1 MKYLAILCALLLV
14 MFGNY
19 AEARIGSEQIVA
31 HREAEQIV
39 DVARDRSQLA
49 RRELKV
55 CRRVCDL
62 HFVLSLPRPMSLLYT
77 FISSLLSFHFW
88 AHIFV
93 FFRETLS
100 GINAAA
106 PTRRPSAPKPR
117 DATRKRSSA
126 NTEATAAVMSLSA
139 SADATT
145 SAESRVLD
153 QLMCLLW

>member
-14 MFGNY
+14 TFANY

-62 HFVLSLPRPMSLLYT
+62 HFVLSLPRPMSLLCT

-153 QLMCLLW
+153 QLMCLLL

>member
-62 HFVLSLPRPMSLLYT
+62 HFVLSLPRPMSLLCT

-106 PTRRPSAPKPR
+106 PTRRPSAPKPS